1 MINFLTCQDEKLGI
15 IIHNQARGM
24 TTPSFTTCML
34 DEREERGAS
43 TNENEKEVK
52 VAAGQI
58 FIGDYLS
65 SAL

>member
-1 MINFLTCQDEKLGI
+1 MINFLICQNENLSM
-15 IIHNQARGM
+15 IIHNQAHG
-24 TTPSFTTCML
+24 TATPSFTTCML

-43 TNENEKEVK
+43 TNENEKAVK

>member
-15 IIHNQARGM
+15 IIHNQARG
-24 TTPSFTTCML
+24 TATPSFTTCML

-43 TNENEKEVK
+43 TNENEKAVK

>member
-15 IIHNQARGM
+15 IIHNQARG
-24 TTPSFTTCML
+24 TATPSFTTCML
-34 DEREERGAS
+34 DECEEKGAS
-43 TNENEKEVK
+43 TNENEKALK

-58 FIGDYLS
+58 FIGNYLS

>member
-15 IIHNQARGM
+15 IIHNQARGTD
-24 TTPSFTTCML
+24 TTSFTTCML

-43 TNENEKEVK
+43 TNENGKAVK